1 MPLIPLD
8 EKDKVPE
15 GQEKRTDLSH
25 KIAHA
30 TGVSHNCFKETP
42 KDGKKEDQAPR
53 PSSLSY
59 RQDDPNNSL
68 GTVLKDDD
76 KAIKKDPKN
85 SSQVVE
91 SPKKDDGSFDKKP

>member
-8 EKDKVPE
+8 EKNKVPE

-42 KDGKKEDQAPR
+42 KDGKKE
-53 PSSLSY
+53 
-59 RQDDPNNSL
+59 
-68 GTVLKDDD
+68 
-76 KAIKKDPKN
+76 
-85 SSQVVE
+85 E
-91 SPKKDDGSFDKKP
+91 